1 MFCLTFTKLPA
12 YLLMYLLFMCMHTCV
27 HTYAYMEVKGWHQ
40 VPSSIALSYF
50 LRYLPDQPGPPG
62 SPRDYPVSA
71 SPGCAFYVDAR
82 SPNSDPHVSPAST
95 LPLHT
100 QHWSKFTFD
109 KQSVGP
115 ELVTITNPSRRVRT
129 LFKLS
134 MMGCLHHLRR
144 WGEWKNDVHMPLTA

>member
-1 MFCLTFTKLPA
+1 MYA
-12 YLLMYLLFMCMHTCV
+12 YLCAHICIHGGQRLTSSAFLRSSLLFF
-27 HTYAYMEVKGWHQ
+27 ER
-40 VPSSIALSYF
+40 S
-50 LRYLPDQPGPPG
+50 YLPDQPGPPG

-95 LPLHT
+95 SLLHT

-115 ELVTITNPSRRVRT
+115 ELVTIINPSRRVRT
-129 LFKLS
+129 LLKLS

-144 WGEWKNDVHMPLTA
+144 WREWKNGVHMPLTA